1 MSYSVFCKYAAET
14 ALSIKAQRLMENPS
28 DFGIDDELRDP
39 ISLGDAWRYKTQV
52 NEYFNSL
59 AATKLQQALRDR
71 AAVNIGVAP
80 KAKASGI
87 VPMGYAKLSA
97 GKPRVVY
104 ELGAHRLA
112 EDKIVPMISGPTID
126 SPPDESL
133 ELSLRAYDELQP
145 PASEIISGMSAEE
158 ERLLR
163 NRAISYS
170 GQLASQLARR
180 SAPSAHG
187 EIGTAVNLGLRTL
200 ALKIDEREKQRRRRT
215 GGAVFAEP
223 VPIQYQMALAQ
234 QNAQEGQS
242 GRPRVKS

>member
-39 ISLGDAWRYKTQV
+39 VSLGDDWRYKTQV
-52 NEYFNSL
+52 NEYFNNL

-71 AAVNIGVAP
+71 AAANL
-80 KAKASGI
+80 GI
-87 VPMGYAKLSA
+87 TPETGANNPAPMGYAKLSA
-97 GKPRVVY
+97 GKPRTVY
-104 ELGAHRLA
+104 ELGAHRPA
-112 EDKIVPMISGPTID
+112 EDAIIPMVAGPTVD
-126 SPPDESL
+126 EPPDASL

-145 PASEIISGMSAEE
+145 PSSELLSGMSEE
-158 ERLLR
+158 DERLLR
-163 NRAISYS
+163 DRAISYS
-170 GQLASQLARR
+170 GQLASQMARR

-200 ALKIDEREKQRRRRT
+200 ALKIDERNKQRRRRA

-223 VPIQYQMALAQ
+223 VPVQYQMALDK

-242 GRPRVKS
+242 GRPKVKS